1 MNSRV
6 TPVTTIAVVLA
17 VLGGSA
23 ISAQDKYTLQVPNG
37 LAFAEFRGY
46 EDWLPVAVSHAGDRL
61 KVILANPVM
70 IEAYRAGV
78 PGNGKAFPDGSKI
91 AKVEWQPKISAEAPA
106 ETAVPD
112 TLAGIGF
119 MVKDSKRFA
128 DSGGWGYAQ
137 FSHDAAS
144 DTFAPDPKYIG
155 EAATCGFACHTIVA
169 AKDYVFTA
177 YGKR

>member
-1 MNSRV
+1 
-6 TPVTTIAVVLA
+6 VTTIAAALA

-23 ISAQDKYTLQVPNG
+23 IPAQDKYTVQVPG
-37 LAFAEFRGY
+37 ELAFSEFRGY
-46 EDWLPVAVSHAGDRL
+46 EDWQSVAVSQAEDRL
-61 KVILANPVM
+61 KVILANPV
-70 IEAYRAGV
+70 IIDAYRAGV
-78 PGNGKAFPDGSKI
+78 PGNGKPFPDGSKM
-91 AKVEWQPKISAEAPA
+91 AKIEWKSKISAEAPA

-112 TLAGIGF
+112 TLAGVGF
-119 MVKDSKRFA
+119 MERDSKRFA

-137 FSHDAAS
+137 FSHDPAS

-169 AKDYVFTA
+169 TKDYVFTE

>member
-1 MNSRV
+1 
-6 TPVTTIAVVLA
+6 
-17 VLGGSA
+17 
-23 ISAQDKYTLQVPNG
+23 
-37 LAFAEFRGY
+37 
-46 EDWLPVAVSHAGDRL
+46 
-61 KVILANPVM
+61 
-70 IEAYRAGV
+70 
-78 PGNGKAFPDGSKI
+78 
-91 AKVEWQPKISAEAPA
+91 
-106 ETAVPD
+106 VPD

-119 MVKDSKRFA
+119 MERDSKRFA